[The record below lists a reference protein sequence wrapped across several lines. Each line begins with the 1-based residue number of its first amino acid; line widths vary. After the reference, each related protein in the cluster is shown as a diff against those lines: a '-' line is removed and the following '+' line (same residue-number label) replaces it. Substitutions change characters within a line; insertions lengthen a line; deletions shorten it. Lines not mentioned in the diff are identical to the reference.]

1 MSIRRLPVGRL
12 AALAAAAVAVWAL
25 AQGSGP
31 IRWRV
36 LRPGL
41 EFATFRGDP
50 YCRGGSSEI
59 GVLRVDPAK
68 NRIRVHHY
76 SRESQN
82 PTPLNILEWQ
92 KKLNAAVVFNAGQ
105 YYPGYRYMGLLVSG
119 GEVISRRPHPD
130 FKAALVAD
138 GDRMRARV
146 IDLSRE
152 PIDPRRTEWDEVAQS
167 FMLFGRDGEVRVRKS
182 ERVANRTLVAEDG
195 HGRLLVIT
203 TEGAYTLHD
212 MATLLRKER
221 LDLTHAMSMDGGLE
235 ASMCVMVD
243 NFRWASFGS
252 WPKENQPAAI
262 GAHVPLPA
270 VVEIAAATATA
281 PRPSIPKPST
291 P

>member
-1 MSIRRLPVGRL
+1 MPIRRLPVGRL

-25 AQGSGP
+25 AQGAGP
-31 IRWRV
+31 IRWRP

-50 YCRGGSSEI
+50 YCRGGSSAI

-76 SRESQN
+76 SQESRDG
-82 PTPLNILEWQ
+82 TPFSILEWQ
-92 KKLNAAVVFNAGQ
+92 RKLNALAVFNAGQ
-105 YYPGYRYMGLLVSG
+105 YYPDYRYMGLLVSRG
-119 GEVISRRPHPD
+119 QVISRRQHPD

-138 GDRMRARV
+138 GGRMRARV

-152 PIDPRRTEWDEVAQS
+152 PLDPRRTEWDEVAQS
-167 FMLFGRDGEVRVRKS
+167 FMLFDQGGEVRVRKS

-212 MATLLRKER
+212 MATLLRKSR
-221 LDLTHAMSMDGGLE
+221 LGLTHAMSMDGGLE
-235 ASMCVMVD
+235 AAMCVTVD

-252 WPKENQPAAI
+252 WPKGSDPDAP

-270 VVEIAAATATA
+270 VIEIAAPEAKQA
-281 PRPSIPKPST
+281 PKAVAAP
-291 P
+291 